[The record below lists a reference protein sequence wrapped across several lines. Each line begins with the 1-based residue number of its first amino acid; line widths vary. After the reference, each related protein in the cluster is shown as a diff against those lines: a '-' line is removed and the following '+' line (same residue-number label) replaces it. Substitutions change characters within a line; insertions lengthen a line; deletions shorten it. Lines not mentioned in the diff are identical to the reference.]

1 MSGEASLSLL
11 QDLVAKAKA
20 AGADAAD
27 AIRLESQSLSVER
40 RLREPEAIERSED
53 NDIGLRVLIGG
64 RQACVSSTDDSAAA
78 LAELVERA
86 VAMAKVAPEDPYAGL
101 AEPDQITS
109 TFPDIDMFDP
119 EEPSAERLSEL
130 ASEAEEAALSVDG
143 VTNSDGASAFWG
155 LTAVALAAS
164 NGFTGVYKRTSHGVS
179 AVMLAGSGQD
189 MQRDYDYTS
198 TVFAE
203 DLESP
208 AAIGRRAGERAV
220 RRLNPRKADSRM
232 VPVVY
237 DPRVSRSIVGHLARA
252 ISGSSV
258 ARGTSFLKDRMGEA
272 VMGAGISIVDDPVI
286 KRGLRSRPFDAEGHA
301 TVRRDMVHGGVLNSW
316 VLDLATGRQLGLPST
331 GHAGRGTGGPP
342 SPSPSNLFMEPGTAS
357 PEDLIGDIEDGLY
370 LTELMGSSVS
380 IVTGDYSR
388 GAGGFWIEKGE
399 ITYPVSEI
407 TVAGNLKDMFM
418 AITPASDLVRKYGT
432 DAPTLRIDGMTVAG
446 PGS

>member
-1 MSGEASLSLL
+1 MSGDASLSLL

-27 AIRLESQSLSVER
+27 AIRLESRSLSVER

-64 RQACVSSTDDSAAA
+64 RQACVSSTDDGPAA

-86 VAMAKVAPEDPYAGL
+86 VAMAKVAPDDPYAGL
-101 AEPDQITS
+101 ADPDQIS
-109 TFPDIDMFDP
+109 TTVPDIDMFDP
-119 EEPSAERLSEL
+119 DEPSAEKLSDL
-130 ASEAEEAALSVDG
+130 ANEAEDAALSVEG

-198 TVFAE
+198 TVFGA

-220 RRLNPRKADSRM
+220 RRLNPRRADSRM

-237 DPRVSRSIVGHLARA
+237 DPRVSRSIVGHLASA
-252 ISGSSV
+252 VSGSSV
-258 ARGTSFLKDRMGEA
+258 ARGTSFLKDRMDEEIMSPA
-272 VMGAGISIVDDPVI
+272 ITIVDDPLI
-286 KRGLRSRPFDAEGHA
+286 KRGLRSRPFDAEGLA
-301 TVRRDMVHGGVLNSW
+301 TVKRDMVSAGVLKSW

-342 SPSPSNLFMEPGTAS
+342 SPSPSNLFMVPGAQS
-357 PEDLIGDIEDGLY
+357 PEELVGEIEDGLY
-370 LTELMGSSVS
+370 VTELMGSSVS

-388 GAGGFWIEKGE
+388 GAGGFWIENGQ

>member
-208 AAIGRRAGERAV
+208 AAIGKRAGERAV

-237 DPRVSRSIVGHLARA
+237 DPRVSRSIVGHLASA

-272 VMGAGISIVDDPVI
+272 VMRSGISIVDDPVI

-301 TVRRDMVHGGVLNSW
+301 TVRRDIVHGGVLKSW

-370 LTELMGSSVS
+370 LTELRAAASASSPVITAEVRAASGSRRVRSPIRS
-380 IVTGDYSR
+380 AKSLSR
-388 GAGGFWIEKGE
+388 A
-399 ITYPVSEI
+399 T
-407 TVAGNLKDMFM
+407 
-418 AITPASDLVRKYGT
+418 
-432 DAPTLRIDGMTVAG
+432 
-446 PGS
+446 